1 VIKAARAHLR
11 GEKTMFAQVHKF
23 RSAAFRGL
31 IPTRAEARSTTHT
44 TDGLVRVKSA
54 YSVDETI
61 DRIKKAIAAKG
72 IPFFGA
78 VDQARLAARAGVK
91 LRPSTLLVFGSP
103 SLGAQFLSAN
113 PYAGLDWPIRLLV
126 LQDTA
131 GTVWVAYTDFGWTVR
146 RRGITDR
153 PEQSALASGLID
165 SIASTVRATSWSS

>member
-1 VIKAARAHLR
+1 
-11 GEKTMFAQVHKF
+11 MFAQVHKF

-31 IPTRAEARSTTHT
+31 IPTRAEARSATHT

-113 PYAGLDWPIRLLV
+113 PYAGLDWPIRLLSCR
-126 LQDTA
+126 T
-131 GTVWVAYTDFGWTVR
+131 
-146 RRGITDR
+146 RRGRSGWPTR
-153 PEQSALASGLID
+153 TSAGRCAAAALLTGPSNRRWPPASSTRLLRRCAPHRGHPEPAAM
-165 SIASTVRATSWSS
+165 TR

>member
-1 VIKAARAHLR
+1 
-11 GEKTMFAQVHKF
+11 MFAQVHKF

-31 IPTRAEARSTTHT
+31 IPTRAEARSATHT

-54 YSVDETI
+54 YSVDDALYFFAI
-61 DRIKKAIAAKG
+61 DQQQL
-72 IPFFGA
+72 GA
-78 VDQARLAARAGVK
+78 SANLPIRK
-91 LRPSTLLVFGSP
+91 STLVLFGNP
-103 SLGAQFLSAN
+103 PLGVQFIQAN

-165 SIASTVRATSWSS
+165 SIASTVRAKSWSS